1 MGNSTL
7 MREVLHI
14 FNFGMGIKER
24 RVITL
29 IKKFSIFNFQFSI
42 FNIQYSMLNTQVI
55 LDKCFCI
62 HWWIVLVHRQ
72 LSIAY

>member
-29 IKKFSIFNFQFSI
+29 IKKFSIFNFQ
-42 FNIQYSMLNTQVI
+42 YSMLNTQVI